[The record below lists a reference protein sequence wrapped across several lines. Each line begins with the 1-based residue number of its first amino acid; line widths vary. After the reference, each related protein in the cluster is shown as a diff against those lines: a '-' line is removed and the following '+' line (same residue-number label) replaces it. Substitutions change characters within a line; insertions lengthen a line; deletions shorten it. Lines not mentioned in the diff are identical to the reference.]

1 MHCINHQSESASFSS
16 SLLFTHFPHLK
27 KQNKKK
33 SSKTDKLRVYQQG
46 AKRTEVADQTAAI
59 LIEVALADLHHTL
72 TLKHTAHPAH
82 SLELLWNGL

>member
-1 MHCINHQSESASFSS
+1 M
-16 SLLFTHFPHLK
+16 
-27 KQNKKK
+27 
-33 SSKTDKLRVYQQG
+33 DKLRVYQQG